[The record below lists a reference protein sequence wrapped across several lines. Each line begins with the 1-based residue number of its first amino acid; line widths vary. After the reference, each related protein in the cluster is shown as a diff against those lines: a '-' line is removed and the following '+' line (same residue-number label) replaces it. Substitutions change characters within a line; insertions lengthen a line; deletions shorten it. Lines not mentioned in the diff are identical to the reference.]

1 MMLRLRF
8 LWLILSSYWKKPLGL
23 LDESVLNL
31 RVLPNDVDI
40 TKISNDR
47 YTALM
52 DLGRLDIVFRAGLRK
67 AMTTKKW
74 MPVVTFNTIRFRY
87 PLKIFQKYQLKT
99 RIIWWDETTF
109 YWQQIFE
116 RKGRVIATGHICGT
130 LFNQDGQIPPSAM
143 IEEAGQAVIKP
154 TEPEIVAK
162 LRELES
168 FIHET
173 QKG

>member
-1 MMLRLRF
+1 MLRLRF

-67 AMTTKKW
+67 AMTTK
-74 MPVVTFNTIRFRY
+74 N
-87 PLKIFQKYQLKT
+87 
-99 RIIWWDETTF
+99 
-109 YWQQIFE
+109 
-116 RKGRVIATGHICGT
+116 G
-130 LFNQDGQIPPSAM
+130 NQ
-143 IEEAGQAVIKP
+143 
-154 TEPEIVAK
+154 
-162 LRELES
+162 
-168 FIHET
+168 
-173 QKG
+173 

>member
-1 MMLRLRF
+1 MMLRFRF
-8 LWLILSSYWKKPLGL
+8 LWLILSSFWKKPLGI

-31 RVLPNDVDI
+31 VVFPNDVDV

-52 DLGRLDIVFRAGLRK
+52 DLGRLDLVFRAGLRK
-67 AMTTKKW
+67 AMATKKW
-74 MPVVTFNTIRFRY
+74 KPVVTFNTIRFRY

-109 YWQQIFE
+109 YWEQIFE

-130 LFNQDGQIPPSAM
+130 LYNTEGQVSSSAM
-143 IEEAGQAVIKP
+143 IKEARQSVIKP
-154 TEPEIVAK
+154 KEPKVIAK
-162 LRELES
+162 LREVEKL
-168 FIHET
+168 IHES
-173 QKG
+173 QKD